1 MSWLANTAFVVT
13 GQFSKWFTEVMINVI
28 KSQFVKSGIVGD
40 FSYMIEQPEHQGTLF
55 VFNDNEEQ
63 FLAHFL
69 SADNPYGAAS
79 MGIGQLTLATD
90 ADPCSS
96 GGGNAAIRPYQCAPH
111 RRAVGVPTGDYKPK
125 SVHYKGYSALDAHVE
140 QMIDFSMMQLDAM
153 LASGR
158 FSSLAFSYHPET
170 KLGGRIFNTAQEV
183 RDCIVAELLRVASKH

>member
-1 MSWLANTAFVVT
+1 MTNESSST
-13 GQFSKWFTEVMINVI
+13 WFTELMINVI
-28 KSQFVKSGIVGD
+28 KSQFVKSGVGGD
-40 FSYMIEQPEHQGTLF
+40 FSYMIEQPEHQATLF

-69 SADNPYGAAS
+69 STDNPYGAAS
-79 MGIGQLTLATD
+79 LGIGQLTLAVG

-125 SVHYKGYSALDAHVE
+125 SPHHKGYSLLDTYVK
-140 QMIDFSMMQLDAM
+140 QIIDYSMMQIDAM

-158 FSSLAFSYHPET
+158 FASLAFSYNPET

-183 RDCIVAELLRVASKH
+183 RDYIVAELLRVASKH

>member
-1 MSWLANTAFVVT
+1 VSWLAITAFVATV
-13 GQFSKWFTEVMINVI
+13 QSSRWFTEVMIKVI
-28 KSQFVKSGIVGD
+28 KSQFVKSGVVGD

-69 SADNPYGAAS
+69 AVDNPYGAAS

-111 RRAVGVPTGDYKPK
+111 RRAVGVPTGSYRHQHAGEP
-125 SVHYKGYSALDAHVE
+125 GYASLDARVR
-140 QMIDFSMMQLDAM
+140 QMVDFSLTQIDGM

-158 FSSLAFSYHPET
+158 FSSLAFSYNPET

-183 RDCIVAELLRVASKH
+183 RDYIVAELLRVASKH